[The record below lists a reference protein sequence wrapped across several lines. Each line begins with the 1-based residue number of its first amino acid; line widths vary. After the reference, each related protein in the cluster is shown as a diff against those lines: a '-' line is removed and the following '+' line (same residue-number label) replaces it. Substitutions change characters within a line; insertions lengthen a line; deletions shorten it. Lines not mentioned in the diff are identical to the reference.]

1 MTSAAIYARVSSA
14 RQKKD
19 ETIGSQTAA
28 LRAHAEQLGLEV
40 TDEWVF
46 EDEGHSGATLVRP
59 ALERLRDLIAGVGI
73 DVVLC
78 YSPDRL
84 ARKFAYR
91 ALLIEEFTRAG
102 TRVRFIKGPRGD
114 SPEDQPLV
122 QFQGMFAE
130 YEKAQILKRYR
141 RGKTHRAQTGS
152 ISVLGGA
159 PFGYRYVRKN
169 EHAGA
174 GYEII
179 EHEAALV
186 AELFRRYAD
195 DGASIAELTRWL
207 TDQGVPTRTSK
218 HRWDRGVVWGMLRNP
233 AYAGRAVFGKTR
245 VVHESP
251 GLNRVARLQGRSTP
265 KASKTVDRPGPAMR
279 ESRSRCRPSSARTP
293 SSASPSGWPTT
304 SASPP
309 ASRKDHQ
316 KFVGAFRL
324 RQLRLPSG
332 SLPLLSLRSLCIK

>member
-102 TRVRFIKGPRGD
+102 TRVQFIKGPRGD
-114 SPEDQPLV
+114 SPEDQLLV

-130 YEKAQILKRYR
+130 YENNADI
-141 RGKTHRAQTGS
+141 
-152 ISVLGGA
+152 GA
-159 PFGYRYVRKN
+159 
-169 EHAGA
+169 
-174 GYEII
+174 
-179 EHEAALV
+179 V
-186 AELFRRYAD
+186 AFPATARQPERHP
-195 DGASIAELTRWL
+195 
-207 TDQGVPTRTSK
+207 PT
-218 HRWDRGVVWGMLRNP
+218 
-233 AYAGRAVFGKTR
+233 
-245 VVHESP
+245 
-251 GLNRVARLQGRSTP
+251 
-265 KASKTVDRPGPAMR
+265 
-279 ESRSRCRPSSARTP
+279 
-293 SSASPSGWPTT
+293 GWP
-304 SASPP
+304 
-309 ASRKDHQ
+309 
-316 KFVGAFRL
+316 
-324 RQLRLPSG
+324 
-332 SLPLLSLRSLCIK
+332 